1 MIISPIFSMINDEQS
16 FLKREIFMKII
27 NFHTE
32 KFFTNG
38 IWMIIIS
45 FVFILILMYFLFKNE
60 KPFSIDNKESWKE
73 TFLSFG
79 FIFFTFI
86 FVVSTYLVIKSKP
99 VLTIKY
105 VQTSEQ
111 NEDPNKDDVIN
122 KIING
127 HVYGEYENGIYK
139 VFEKEFVLSKHEY
152 EQLEERIK

>member
-1 MIISPIFSMINDEQS
+1 
-16 FLKREIFMKII
+16 MKII

-45 FVFILILMYFLFKNE
+45 FIFILVFMYLLFKNE
-60 KPFSIDNKESWKE
+60 KPFSIDSKESWKE

-99 VLTIKY
+99 ILIIKY
-105 VQTSEQ
+105 IKTSEQ
-111 NEDPNKDDVIN
+111 SEEPNKDDVIN

-127 HVYGEYENGIYK
+127 HVYDEYENGIYK

-152 EQLEERIK
+152 KQLEERIK

>member
-1 MIISPIFSMINDEQS
+1 
-16 FLKREIFMKII
+16 MKII

-45 FVFILILMYFLFKNE
+45 FIFILVFMYLLFKSE

-73 TFLSFG
+73 TFLGFG

-86 FVVSTYLVIKSKP
+86 FVVSTYLVLKSKP
-99 VLTIKY
+99 VLIIKY

-111 NEDPNKDDVIN
+111 NEELNKDDVIN

-127 HVYGEYENGIYK
+127 HVYGEYGNGIYK
-139 VFEKEFVLSKHEY
+139 VFENEFVLSKHEY
-152 EQLEERIK
+152 EQLKKEIK

>member
-1 MIISPIFSMINDEQS
+1 
-16 FLKREIFMKII
+16 MKII

-45 FVFILILMYFLFKNE
+45 FVFILIFMYFLFKNE

-73 TFLSFG
+73 TFLGFG

-86 FVVSTYLVIKSKP
+86 FIVSTYLVLKSKP

-111 NEDPNKDDVIN
+111 NEEPNEIVQNEPNKDDVIN

-152 EQLEERIK
+152 EQLEMNLKQK

>member
-16 FLKREIFMKII
+16 SFKGEIFMKII

-45 FVFILILMYFLFKNE
+45 FVFILIFMYFLFKNE
-60 KPFSIDNKESWKE
+60 KPFSIDNKESWKD

-86 FVVSTYLVIKSKP
+86 FIVSTYLVLKSKP
-99 VLTIKY
+99 ILMIKY
-105 VQTSEQ
+105 VKMSEQ
-111 NEDPNKDDVIN
+111 SEELNKDDVIN

-139 VFEKEFVLSKHEY
+139 VFEKEFVLSKNEY
-152 EQLEERIK
+152 KQLEEKK

>member
-1 MIISPIFSMINDEQS
+1 
-16 FLKREIFMKII
+16 MKII

-32 KFFTNG
+32 KVFTNG

-45 FVFILILMYFLFKNE
+45 FVFILFFMYLLFKNE
-60 KPFSIDNKESWKE
+60 KPFSIDNKESWKD

-86 FVVSTYLVIKSKP
+86 FVVSTYLVLKSKP
-99 VLTIKY
+99 ILMIKY
-105 VQTSEQ
+105 VKTSEQ
-111 NEDPNKDDVIN
+111 SEEPIEDVLTEPNKDDVIN

>member
-1 MIISPIFSMINDEQS
+1 MIISPIFSMTNDEQS
-16 FLKREIFMKII
+16 SFKGEIFMKII

-45 FVFILILMYFLFKNE
+45 FIFILFFMYLLFKNE
-60 KPFSIDNKESWKE
+60 KPFSIDNKESWKD

-86 FVVSTYLVIKSKP
+86 FIVSTYLVLKSKP
-99 VLTIKY
+99 ILMIKY
-105 VQTSEQ
+105 VKMSEQ
-111 NEDPNKDDVIN
+111 SEEPNKDDVIN

-139 VFEKEFVLSKHEY
+139 VFEKEFVLSKNEY
-152 EQLEERIK
+152 KQLEERIK

>member
-1 MIISPIFSMINDEQS
+1 
-16 FLKREIFMKII
+16 MKII
-27 NFHTE
+27 SFETE

-45 FVFILILMYFLFKNE
+45 FIFILVFMYLLFKNE

-73 TFLSFG
+73 TFLGFG

-86 FVVSTYLVIKSKP
+86 FIVSTYLVLKSKP

-111 NEDPNKDDVIN
+111 SEEPNKDDVIN

-127 HVYGEYENGIYK
+127 HVYGEYKNGIYK
-139 VFEKEFVLSKHEY
+139 IFEKEFVLSENEY
-152 EQLEERIK
+152 KQLEENR

>member
-1 MIISPIFSMINDEQS
+1 MIISPIFFMINDEQS
-16 FLKREIFMKII
+16 SFKGEIFMKII

-45 FVFILILMYFLFKNE
+45 FVFILLFMYLLFKSE

-73 TFLSFG
+73 TFLGFG

-86 FVVSTYLVIKSKP
+86 FIVSTYLVLKSKP

-111 NEDPNKDDVIN
+111 NEEPNKDDVIN

-139 VFEKEFVLSKHEY
+139 VFEKEFVLSKNEY
-152 EQLEERIK
+152 KQLEEKK

>member
-1 MIISPIFSMINDEQS
+1 MINDEQS
-16 FLKREIFMKII
+16 SFKGEIFMKII

-45 FVFILILMYFLFKNE
+45 FVFILIFIFLLFKNE
-60 KPFSIDNKESWKE
+60 KPFSIDNKESWKD

-86 FVVSTYLVIKSKP
+86 FVVSTYLVLKSKP
-99 VLTIKY
+99 ILTIKY
-105 VQTSEQ
+105 IQTSEQ
-111 NEDPNKDDVIN
+111 NEEPNKDDVIN

-139 VFEKEFVLSKHEY
+139 VFEKEFVLSKNEY

>member
-1 MIISPIFSMINDEQS
+1 
-16 FLKREIFMKII
+16 MKII
-27 NFHTE
+27 SFETE

-45 FVFILILMYFLFKNE
+45 FIFILIFMYLLFKNE
-60 KPFSIDNKESWKE
+60 KPFSIDNKQSWKD

-86 FVVSTYLVIKSKP
+86 FVVSTYLVVKSKP

-105 VQTSEQ
+105 IQTTEK
-111 NEDPNKDDVIN
+111 NEEPNKDDVIN

-127 HVYGEYENGIYK
+127 HVYGEYENGIYR
-139 VFEKEFVLSKHEY
+139 VFEKEFVLSENEY
-152 EQLEERIK
+152 KQLEKEIK

>member
-1 MIISPIFSMINDEQS
+1 
-16 FLKREIFMKII
+16 MKII

-45 FVFILILMYFLFKNE
+45 FVFILIFMYLLFKRE

-105 VQTSEQ
+105 IQTSEQ
-111 NEDPNKDDVIN
+111 NEELNKDDVIN

-127 HVYGEYENGIYK
+127 HIYGEYENGIYK
-139 VFEKEFVLSKHEY
+139 VFEKEFVLNKNEY
-152 EQLEERIK
+152 KQLEERIK

>member
-1 MIISPIFSMINDEQS
+1 
-16 FLKREIFMKII
+16 MKIT

-45 FVFILILMYFLFKNE
+45 FIFILLFMYLLFKSE

-73 TFLSFG
+73 TFLGFG

-86 FVVSTYLVIKSKP
+86 FIVSTYLVLKSKP

-111 NEDPNKDDVIN
+111 NEEPNKDGVIN

-127 HVYGEYENGIYK
+127 HVYGEYGNGIYK
-139 VFEKEFVLSKHEY
+139 VFEKEFVLSKNEY
-152 EQLEERIK
+152 KQLEERIK

>member
-1 MIISPIFSMINDEQS
+1 
-16 FLKREIFMKII
+16 MKII

-45 FVFILILMYFLFKNE
+45 FIFILIFMYFLFKNE

-73 TFLSFG
+73 TFLGFG

-111 NEDPNKDDVIN
+111 NEEQNEIVPNEPNKDDVIN

-127 HVYGEYENGIYK
+127 HVYGEYGNGIYK

-152 EQLEERIK
+152 EQLKEKIK

>member
-1 MIISPIFSMINDEQS
+1 
-16 FLKREIFMKII
+16 MKII

-45 FVFILILMYFLFKNE
+45 FIFILFFMYLLFKNE
-60 KPFSIDNKESWKE
+60 KPFSIDNKTSWKDI
-73 TFLSFG
+73 FLSFG

-86 FVVSTYLVIKSKP
+86 FIVSTYLVLKSKP
-99 VLTIKY
+99 ILMIKY
-105 VQTSEQ
+105 VKMSEQ
-111 NEDPNKDDVIN
+111 SEEPNGIVQNEPNKDDVIN

-152 EQLEERIK
+152 EQLKENK

>member
-1 MIISPIFSMINDEQS
+1 
-16 FLKREIFMKII
+16 MKII

-38 IWMIIIS
+38 IWMIVIS
-45 FVFILILMYFLFKNE
+45 FIFILLFMYLLFKSE

-73 TFLSFG
+73 TFLGFG

-86 FVVSTYLVIKSKP
+86 FIVSTYLVLKS
-99 VLTIKY
+99 
-105 VQTSEQ
+105 
-111 NEDPNKDDVIN
+111 
-122 KIING
+122 IING

>member
-1 MIISPIFSMINDEQS
+1 
-16 FLKREIFMKII
+16 MKII

-45 FVFILILMYFLFKNE
+45 FVFILIFMYFLFKNE
-60 KPFSIDNKESWKE
+60 KPFSIDNKESWE
-73 TFLSFG
+73 DTFLSFG

-86 FVVSTYLVIKSKP
+86 FIVSTYLVLKSKP

-111 NEDPNKDDVIN
+111 NEEQNEIVPKEPNKDDVIN

-127 HVYGEYENGIYK
+127 HVYGEYGNGIYR

-152 EQLEERIK
+152 KQLEEKK

>member
-1 MIISPIFSMINDEQS
+1 
-16 FLKREIFMKII
+16 MKII

-38 IWMIIIS
+38 IWMITIS
-45 FVFILILMYFLFKNE
+45 FVFILVFMFLLFKNE

-73 TFLSFG
+73 TFLGFG

-105 VQTSEQ
+105 IQTSEQ
-111 NEDPNKDDVIN
+111 NEELNKDDVIN

-139 VFEKEFVLSKHEY
+139 VFEKEFVLSKNEY
-152 EQLEERIK
+152 KQLEERIK

>member
-1 MIISPIFSMINDEQS
+1 
-16 FLKREIFMKII
+16 MKII

-45 FVFILILMYFLFKNE
+45 FIFILVFMYLLFKSE

-73 TFLSFG
+73 TFLGFG

-105 VQTSEQ
+105 IQTSEQ
-111 NEDPNKDDVIN
+111 NEELNKDDVIN

-139 VFEKEFVLSKHEY
+139 VFEKEFVLSKNEY
-152 EQLEERIK
+152 KQLEERIK

>member
-1 MIISPIFSMINDEQS
+1 
-16 FLKREIFMKII
+16 MKII
-27 NFHTE
+27 SFETE

-45 FVFILILMYFLFKNE
+45 FVFILIFMFLLFKNE
-60 KPFSIDNKESWKE
+60 KPFSINNKESWKD

-86 FVVSTYLVIKSKP
+86 FIVSTYLVLKSKP
-99 VLTIKY
+99 VLIIKY

-111 NEDPNKDDVIN
+111 SEEPIEDVLTEPNKDDVIN

-139 VFEKEFVLSKHEY
+139 VFEKEFVLSKSEY
-152 EQLEERIK
+152 KQLKKEIK

>member
-1 MIISPIFSMINDEQS
+1 
-16 FLKREIFMKII
+16 MKII

-45 FVFILILMYFLFKNE
+45 FIFILVFMYFLFKNE
-60 KPFSIDNKESWKE
+60 KPFSIDNKESWKD

-86 FVVSTYLVIKSKP
+86 FVVSTYLVLKSKP
-99 VLTIKY
+99 VLIIKY
-105 VQTSEQ
+105 IKTSEQ
-111 NEDPNKDDVIN
+111 NEEPNKDDVIN

-127 HVYGEYENGIYK
+127 HVYGEYGNGIYK
-139 VFEKEFVLSKHEY
+139 IFEKEFVLSKHEY
-152 EQLEERIK
+152 EQLEINLKQK

>member
-1 MIISPIFSMINDEQS
+1 MINDEQS
-16 FLKREIFMKII
+16 SFKGEIFMKII

-45 FVFILILMYFLFKNE
+45 FIFILFFMYLLFKNE
-60 KPFSIDNKESWKE
+60 KPFSIDNKESWKD

-86 FVVSTYLVIKSKP
+86 FIVSTYLVLKSKP
-99 VLTIKY
+99 ILMIKY
-105 VQTSEQ
+105 VKTSEQ
-111 NEDPNKDDVIN
+111 SEEPNKDDVIN

-139 VFEKEFVLSKHEY
+139 VFEKEFVLNKNEY
-152 EQLEERIK
+152 KQLEERIK

>member
-1 MIISPIFSMINDEQS
+1 
-16 FLKREIFMKII
+16 MKII

-45 FVFILILMYFLFKNE
+45 FIFILVFMYLLFKNE
-60 KPFSIDNKESWKE
+60 KPFSIDNKQSWKD
-73 TFLSFG
+73 TLLSLG

-86 FVVSTYLVIKSKP
+86 FVVSTYLVLKSKP
-99 VLTIKY
+99 ILIIKY

-111 NEDPNKDDVIN
+111 NEELNKDDIIN

-139 VFEKEFVLSKHEY
+139 IFEKEFVLSENEY
-152 EQLEERIK
+152 KQLEENR

>member
-1 MIISPIFSMINDEQS
+1 
-16 FLKREIFMKII
+16 
-27 NFHTE
+27 
-32 KFFTNG
+32 
-38 IWMIIIS
+38 
-45 FVFILILMYFLFKNE
+45 MYLLFKSE

-73 TFLSFG
+73 TFLGFG

-86 FVVSTYLVIKSKP
+86 FIVSTYLVLKSKP

-105 VQTSEQ
+105 IQTSEQ
-111 NEDPNKDDVIN
+111 NEELNKDDVIN

-152 EQLEERIK
+152 EQLEEKK

>member
-1 MIISPIFSMINDEQS
+1 
-16 FLKREIFMKII
+16 MKII

-45 FVFILILMYFLFKNE
+45 FIFILFFMYLLFKNE

-73 TFLSFG
+73 TFLGFG

-86 FVVSTYLVIKSKP
+86 FVVSTYLVLKSKP

-105 VQTSEQ
+105 IQTTEQ
-111 NEDPNKDDVIN
+111 NEEPNEIVQNEPNEIVPKEPNKDDVIN

-152 EQLEERIK
+152 EQLEKEIK

>member
-1 MIISPIFSMINDEQS
+1 
-16 FLKREIFMKII
+16 MKII
-27 NFHTE
+27 SFETE

-45 FVFILILMYFLFKNE
+45 FVFILIFMFLLFKNE

-73 TFLSFG
+73 TFLGFG

-99 VLTIKY
+99 VLIIKY
-105 VQTSEQ
+105 IKTSEQ
-111 NEDPNKDDVIN
+111 SEELNKDDVIN

-127 HVYGEYENGIYK
+127 HVYGEYENRIYK
-139 VFEKEFVLSKHEY
+139 VFEKEFVLNENEY
-152 EQLEERIK
+152 KQLEENR

>member
-1 MIISPIFSMINDEQS
+1 MINDEQS
-16 FLKREIFMKII
+16 SFKGEIFMKII

-45 FVFILILMYFLFKNE
+45 FIFILLFMYLLFKSE

-73 TFLSFG
+73 TFLGFG

-86 FVVSTYLVIKSKP
+86 FIVSTYLVLKSKP

-111 NEDPNKDDVIN
+111 NEEPNKDDVIN

-127 HVYGEYENGIYK
+127 HVYGEYKNGIYK